1 MKLRYSPTSPY
12 VRKISVTI
20 IELGLE
26 NDVTNIPTNVWDAE
40 CDIADD
46 NPLGKVP
53 TLVTDDGK
61 TVYDSPV
68 IVEFL
73 ESIAKA
79 DKNMELIPSTG
90 DMRWKVLRL
99 QALADGILDA
109 AVLKFLELRRNEN
122 ERSATWMERQ
132 QSVVERGYAALDRE
146 SASFADEGINIGQI
160 STACLL
166 GWHEFRFPEFSW
178 RKDHPSLSRWFD
190 TFSTRPSMQRTMPKE
205 PS

>member
-26 NDVTNIPTNVWDAE
+26 DDVTNVPTNVWDAE
-40 CDIADD
+40 CDIAND

-53 TLVTDDGK
+53 TLVADDGK
-61 TVYDSPV
+61 AIYDSPV

-73 ESIAKA
+73 ESLASA
-79 DKNMELIPSTG
+79 DKNIRLIPPSG

-99 QALADGILDA
+99 QALADGVLDA
-109 AVLKFLELRRNEN
+109 AILKFLELRRSEN
-122 ERSATWMERQ
+122 ERSAAWMKRQ
-132 QSVVERGYAALDRE
+132 ESVIERGYAALDRE
-146 SASFADEGINIGQI
+146 AASFADGGIDIGQI

-166 GWHEFRFPEFSW
+166 GWYEFRFPGFSW
-178 RKDHPSLSRWFD
+178 RGDCPSLSRWFD
-190 TFSTRPSMQRTMPKE
+190 TFSTRPSMQKTGPKE
-205 PS
+205 P